1 MLLRVAGKCP
11 VHRVISHE
19 TDVDV
24 SYRVEAG

>member
-1 MLLRVAGKCP
+1 MLLRVADKCP